1 MVATIYT
8 IQVHKREYR
17 QTVPTINYRWNRSL
31 IIHVGEEYKFL
42 VYKLSEGDFLCL
54 FTVQNFLLQTFSKHK
69 KSLFKRRKY
78 KVTKCSF
85 SSQVKFDNQPLP
97 FRKCWKL

>member
-31 IIHVGEEYKFL
+31 IIHIGEEYKFL

-54 FTVQNFLLQTFSKHK
+54 FTVQNFLLKTFSKQKNAFASGKNNKKLQNSFVPSIHK
-69 KSLFKRRKY
+69 
-78 KVTKCSF
+78 
-85 SSQVKFDNQPLP
+85 
-97 FRKCWKL
+97 